1 MKGLI
6 RKDLYVLRSIG
17 WLFILLDL
25 FFCLVPDLRFYAF
38 AAFYAVMLILM
49 LLQTDE
55 QCKWDT
61 LLPMLPVS
69 RRQVVLEKYVFGW
82 VYMAL
87 TAVLA
92 LLGQLIWQRIDGFM
106 PVNGTY
112 FTLLGMDLGVALV
125 SQAVMLPVLFRF
137 GTAKGRLVLVM
148 TVAIVTAIT
157 VGLIGGSYET
167 LAVALSHFRAW
178 HFLLLGAALSA
189 LSVPV
194 SLAGYKKRL
203 MK

>member
-1 MKGLI
+1 MKGLF

-38 AAFYAVMLILM
+38 AAFYTVMFILI

-69 RRQVVLEKYVFGW
+69 RRQVVLEKYVSGW
-82 VYMAL
+82 GYMAL

-92 LLGQLIWQRIDGFM
+92 LAGQLIWQRIDGFRA
-106 PVNGTY
+106 VDRGY
-112 FTLLGMDLGVALV
+112 FTLLGMDLGIALV
-125 SQAVMLPVLFRF
+125 SQGVMLPVLFRF

-148 TVAIVTAIT
+148 TVAMVTAIT
-157 VGLIGGSYET
+157 VGIIGGGYET
-167 LAVALSHFRAW
+167 LAATLASFRAW
-178 HFLLLGAALSA
+178 HFLLLGAAVSA
-189 LSVPV
+189 LSVPL
-194 SLAGYKKRL
+194 SIAGYKKRL